1 MSDTT
6 RALLTS
12 WEFQPIIFVV
22 LLAFGVSFTVG
33 WWRLRQRGAALSHWW
48 RLLAYWVGL
57 LLVFLA
63 LMSPI
68 EVLSGQLFT
77 AHMIQHLMIAMFAP
91 PLLLAPNP
99 LPIIMWG
106 LPLRQRR
113 QIGDLLFSKRSKIRP
128 YLAKLSQPFVAWAA
142 FFLFLWGWHDG
153 NMYNLTLRSE
163 WVHDLEHFTFFYS
176 AMLLWW
182 HITGAAP
189 IFHKRFSYPVRIFF
203 VIACVPAN
211 MIAGVVIALAD
222 AVIYTYYLSVPF
234 RTFNISVLDDQRL
247 GGAIMWIPGSM
258 MYVIAVIVL
267 VTLWLS
273 EQEREAKLRYV
284 RPEGSEQ

>member
-1 MSDTT
+1 MDDTT
-6 RALLTS
+6 RALLSS
-12 WEFQPIIFVV
+12 WEIQPIISVV
-22 LLAFGVSFTVG
+22 LLGFGVTFSVG
-33 WWRLRQRGAALSHWW
+33 WWRLRQRDAHLSHWW

-57 LLVFLA
+57 LLIFLA
-63 LMSPI
+63 LMSPV

-99 LPIIMWG
+99 LPILMWG
-106 LPLRQRR
+106 LPLNMRR
-113 QIGDLLFSKRSKIRP
+113 QIGHLLLSKRSRIRP
-128 YLAKLSQPFVAWAA
+128 ILAQIGQPFVAWAA

-153 NMYNLTLRSE
+153 NLYNLTLRSE

-189 IFHKRFSYPVRIFF
+189 VFHKRFSYPVRIAF

-222 AVIYTYYLSVPF
+222 AVIYTYYETIPF

-267 VTLWLS
+267 VTLWLN
-273 EQEREAKLRYV
+273 EQERDAKLR
-284 RPEGSEQ
+284 RGR

>member
-6 RALLTS
+6 RALLSS
-12 WEFQPIIFVV
+12 WELQPIV
-22 LLAFGVSFTVG
+22 LLVLLLFGGLFTIG
-33 WWRLRQRGAALSHWW
+33 WVRLRKRDATLGRIWRILS
-48 RLLAYWVGL
+48 YWAGL

-99 LPIIMWG
+99 LPIVMWG
-106 LPLRQRR
+106 MPLKARR
-113 QIGDLLFSKRSKIRP
+113 RVGRLLFSKRSRIRP
-128 YLAKLSQPFVAWAA
+128 LLTQLSKPAVAWAA
-142 FFLFLWGWHDG
+142 FFLFLWGWHDS
-153 NMYNLTLRSE
+153 NLYNLTLRNE

-189 IFHKRFSYPVRIFF
+189 IFHKRFSYPARIAF
-203 VIACVPAN
+203 VIGCVPAN
-211 MIAGVVIALAD
+211 MLAGVVIALAES
-222 AVIYTYYLSVPF
+222 VIYTHYLSVPF

-267 VTLWLS
+267 VTLWLN
-273 EQEREAKLRYV
+273 EQEREARV
-284 RPEGSEQ
+284 RPAYTAD